1 MKIVWSKTAEK
12 TYLNIIE
19 QTLDKFTAKEAED
32 FMNDVDLILVSLQQ
46 FPEMFEQSKK
56 LKCRKCVVNKN
67 FSFIYRHTKTKIE
80 VITFLYNRSNHAF

>member
-32 FMNDVDLILVSLQQ
+32 FMNDVDLILVSLKQ